1 MLVSTALVVTD
12 NPQRLITRL
21 CKHWSHKFPVSFDE
35 QQGEIELSFGHCWLK
50 VRDGGLQV
58 RLQAAEEEQI
68 LRLQTVVADHLQRM
82 AAAPLPEFA
91 WNRQLS

>member
-1 MLVSTALVVTD
+1 MLVSTAQIVTD

-21 CKHWSHKFPVSFDE
+21 CKHWSHKFPVSLDE
-35 QQGEIELSFGHCWLK
+35 RQGEIELSSGHCLLN
-50 VRDGGLQV
+50 VQEAGLHV

-68 LRLQTVVADHLQRM
+68 LRLQSVVADHLQRM

-91 WNRQLS
+91 WHRQAS

>member
-1 MLVSTALVVTD
+1 MLVSTARIATD

-35 QQGEIELSFGHCWLK
+35 QQGEIELSLGHCVLK
-50 VRDGGLQV
+50 AQDGGLSV
-58 RLQAAEEEQI
+58 RLQASDDEQI
-68 LRLQTVVADHLQRM
+68 MRLQTVVADHLQRM

-91 WNRQLS
+91 WNRQAS